1 MHTIR
6 SWRASSGLYEVLYH
20 LVLTFGR
27 GLSQAAAAAFGW
39 LLTWQERA
47 SQRHA
52 LDLLNDRMLKD
63 IGLTRADVEWETRKP
78 FWRA

>member
-1 MHTIR
+1 MHTMR
-6 SWRASSGLYEVLYH
+6 SWRASYGLYEVLYR

-27 GLSQAAAAAFGW
+27 GLSQAAAAAFGR

-52 LDLLNDRMLKD
+52 LALLDDRMLKD
-63 IGLTRADVEWETRKP
+63 VGLTGAAVEREIHKP
-78 FWRA
+78 FWRS